1 MTALKETPQR
11 KAFPGGVYRDKPCEL
26 EMQDHHMCAGGW
38 EPQSRQPKRAMVF
51 SFSYHLH
58 RASAV
63 CRQWRDIIRTLP
75 EYWSRVVIFLDLD
88 EPLEDIE
95 ARIAR
100 SKGLPLDVRV
110 IRSNWDDDVSDSSS
124 GEDEESSQIK
134 QEQSR
139 AREIMKILAPLVPRC
154 RSFVFDTKYSSSLPF
169 ISQYFRGTAPHLRV
183 LKLQCQTE
191 RRNVECP
198 EIPTIKPED
207 EFTFPRL
214 TTIVLDGCT
223 FMDACRVPSWTRQ
236 VKSLYL
242 DTLSISLLSVPDS
255 HDDQFDMYKFADY
268 LAKIG
273 YIRHL
278 SLAHIEI
285 AYDPGTEDEGYHQ
298 YKVDNLTIENQ
309 DQPWLEE
316 FNLITFGSSLCYYH
330 LLDSSIAYES
340 MTMAHHLRLERI
352 TDFGYVFDRAI
363 ARHFGNRLDLVD
375 CEGLKDHHLDVIAR
389 KCQLL
394 RRLYLLDCP
403 NITVQG
409 LKNMITARED
419 VAGAY
424 DEDRVIGD
432 RDTSDETGSVVEL
445 TDEDDTE
452 LADGYVDSG
461 GANFTPIHR
470 LHVQGHPHK
479 LTKSERLWFKRRLE
493 FFSWD

>member
-11 KAFPGGVYRDKPCEL
+11 KASPGGVYRDKPCEL

-38 EPQSRQPKRAMVF
+38 EPQSSQPRRSKVF
-51 SFSYHLH
+51 SFNYHLR

-100 SKGLPLDVRV
+100 SKDLPLDIRV
-110 IRSNWDDDVSDSSS
+110 TRSNWDDVSDGT
-124 GEDEESSQIK
+124 GENEKGSQIE
-134 QEQSR
+134 QEQARSR
-139 AREIMKILAPLVPRC
+139 QIMKILAPLVPRY
-154 RSFVFDTKYSSSLPF
+154 RTFVFDAKYSSSLPF
-169 ISQYFRGTAPHLRV
+169 ISQYFRGTALHL
-183 LKLQCQTE
+183 Q
-191 RRNVECP
+191 
-198 EIPTIKPED
+198 IPTIKPED

-214 TTIVLDGCT
+214 TTVVLDGCT

-236 VKSLYL
+236 VKDLYL

-255 HDDQFDMYKFADY
+255 HDDEYDMYKFADY

-330 LLDSSIAYES
+330 LADSSIAYES

-352 TDFGYVFDRAI
+352 TDFGYAFDRAI

-375 CEGLKDHHLDVIAR
+375 CEGLKDHHLDMIAR

-394 RRLYLLDCP
+394 RRLYLIDCP

-409 LKNMITARED
+409 LKNMVTARED

-445 TDEDDTE
+445 TDEDDIE
-452 LADGYVDSG
+452 MADGYVDSG

-479 LTKSERLWFKRRLE
+479 LTKLERLWFKRRLE
-493 FFSWD
+493 FFSWN